1 MKGGR
6 GVAQRVTVGGA
17 GEARGVAE
25 VEPDEYVNGEGGEE
39 AAACNEPRP
48 AGGKSR
54 LWFGAVVLQDK
65 RSTSA

>member
-39 AAACNEPRP
+39 AAA
-48 AGGKSR
+48 
-54 LWFGAVVLQDK
+54 VVA
-65 RSTSA
+65 TSLDRQVVKVGYGSVQSSFRTSDR